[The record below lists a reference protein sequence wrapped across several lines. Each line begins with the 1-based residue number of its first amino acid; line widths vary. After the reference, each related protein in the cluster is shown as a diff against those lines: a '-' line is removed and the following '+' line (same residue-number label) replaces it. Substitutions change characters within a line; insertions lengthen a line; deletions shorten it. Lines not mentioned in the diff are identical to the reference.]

1 MSAEDTVKVA
11 ASLEIIADLVGVVIV
26 YLAWSKY
33 RNIPGGRGTVA
44 ARAAWYSPRLKKVQ
58 HLEES
63 IGYGLSEATQR
74 VIWAPPSQYTVLEM
88 RGDALGN
95 AHTLGSRA

>member
-1 MSAEDTVKVA
+1 MSAEDTVRLA
-11 ASLEIIADLVGVVIV
+11 ASLEIVADLVGVVIA

-44 ARAAWYSPRLKKVQ
+44 ATAAWYSPRLKKVQ
-58 HLEES
+58 HLEAS
-63 IGYGLSEATQR
+63 VGYGLSEATQR

-88 RGDALGN
+88 RGDALG
-95 AHTLGSRA
+95 SRV